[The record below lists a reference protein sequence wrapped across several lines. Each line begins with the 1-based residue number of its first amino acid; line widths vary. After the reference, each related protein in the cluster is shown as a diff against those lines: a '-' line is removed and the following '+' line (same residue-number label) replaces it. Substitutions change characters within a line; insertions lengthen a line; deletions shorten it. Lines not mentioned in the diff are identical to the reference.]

1 MRFHLCLKRLCLNL
15 TFSGACKQ
23 LLSINLC
30 EELGPKQQKGLIMVE
45 ESDAKS
51 NESNTLPLSAFSS
64 SIESH
69 NWWDL
74 GDARRLF
81 APASPA
87 STMLYNT
94 ACRVKEIV
102 LEKIELLES
111 VN

>member
-1 MRFHLCLKRLCLNL
+1 
-15 TFSGACKQ
+15 
-23 LLSINLC
+23 
-30 EELGPKQQKGLIMVE
+30 MVE